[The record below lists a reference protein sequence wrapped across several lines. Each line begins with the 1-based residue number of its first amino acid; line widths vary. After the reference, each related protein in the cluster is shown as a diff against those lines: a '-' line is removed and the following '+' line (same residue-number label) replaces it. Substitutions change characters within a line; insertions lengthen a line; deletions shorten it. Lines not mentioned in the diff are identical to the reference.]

1 MRRSPTQFVF
11 PSLALLAACGS
22 APPVTPLPLPPVT
35 TAQVPSTPPAPGM
48 PLAQTGIDTTWMD
61 PAADPCQDFFAYACG
76 GFVKNTVIP
85 SDRATWGTTESIQKQ
100 NEEFLRAVLE
110 KAAASGSHEGASPAE
125 KKIGDYYA
133 ACTDEAGIE
142 KAGATPMKPLL
153 DVVSKVK
160 DARTLADAIILL
172 HAANVFPLFD
182 IGAQQDFKDA
192 TLMIAGLDQDGLGLP
207 DRDYYLKDDGNMKE
221 VRDFYVAHV
230 GRMLGLAGMKPAEA
244 KVAVDDVVRI
254 ETKIARLQQDKRTG
268 TVSSQR
274 LE

>member
-1 MRRSPTQFVF
+1 
-11 PSLALLAACGS
+11 
-22 APPVTPLPLPPVT
+22 VT
-35 TAQVPSTPPAPGM
+35 TAVPDKPPPPAPGM
-48 PLAQTGIDTTWMD
+48 PLSQTGIDSTWMD

-85 SDRATWGTTESIQKQ
+85 GDRATWGTTEGIQKQ
-100 NEEFLRAVLE
+100 NEEFLRAVLD
-110 KAAASGSHEGASPAE
+110 KAAASPGNPLD

-133 ACTDEAGIE
+133 ACTDEPGIE
-142 KAGATPMKPLL
+142 KAGAAPMKPLL
-153 DVVSKVK
+153 DVVARVK
-160 DARTLADAIILL
+160 NARTLGEAVIAL

-182 IGAQQDFKDA
+182 ISAQQDFKDA
-192 TLMIAGLDQDGLGLP
+192 TLMIAGLDQNGLGLP

-254 ETKIARLQQDKRTG
+254 ETKIASRT
-268 TVSSQR
+268 R
-274 LE
+274 